1 MITLGFKGLTSS
13 YSTCFNSLWIAV
25 DLLCNCNKSN
35 PQRIETKWSMIC
47 WWVVS
52 WDRFMKQHI
61 RDLHEHVRT
70 SSAIKRRAEEWQTVL
85 SRVRNQLPLRVMS
98 CCRIAGQMDT
108 SCQVTTSD
116 GQIQI
121 GYLISVTIESCVL
134 IWFEYRRFGNMWFD
148 WDLISVDVIWFV
160 MWPNHQITNFSN
172 LGQRI
177 IVTLW
182 VLLL

>member
-1 MITLGFKGLTSS
+1 MTLGFKGLTSS

-35 PQRIETKWSMIC
+35 PQQIETKWSMIC

-121 GYLISVTIESCVL
+121 V
-134 IWFEYRRFGNMWFD
+134 IWFKSRLNHVCWFDLSTEDLETCDLIGIWFQLMWFD
-148 WDLISVDVIWFV
+148 LWCDQITKSQISVIWA
-160 MWPNHQITNFSN
+160 NE
-172 LGQRI
+172 
-177 IVTLW
+177 
-182 VLLL
+182 